1 MKKITVTVLD
11 TTGIQPY
18 IFGSNRLR
26 ENIGASY
33 LVSQATDDWAREALH
48 TFVRQDINR
57 KVYAFNPKEPEKH
70 QPDAKPRIEDDGL
83 AAELVYAGGGNT
95 VLLFSDKQYAVEF
108 TQILSKRILEEAPGI
123 NLVAVHE
130 EFDWDSQ
137 SLYDVVQNLMKN
149 DLDAKKRSRIPSAP
163 LLGLGVTAT
172 CRSTQLVAVGM
183 SDNFKDDEPY
193 LISTEIKAKLKVVP
207 EANDNLQQ
215 MFASALGS
223 YEFPL
228 RTDEMGR
235 SHGDSSYSAVIHADG
250 NGMGKRFQKFGKDK
264 CNRDYIIAM
273 RELSHSINQA
283 GIDTLKE
290 VVDIVVKSIEVEADG
305 KSKIKGHFEIKDNKL
320 PFRPLVY
327 GGDDVTFICDGR
339 LGLEL
344 AAIYLEELG
353 KQPIADGKPIK
364 ACAGI
369 CVVKTHYPFA
379 RAYQL
384 SEDLCRNAKR
394 FVKDERKEF
403 SKEDF
408 SALDWHLAASGLSG
422 SISEIRDREYRVK
435 LPDCEKAASL
445 EMRPI
450 SLKKEIDSDWR
461 TWQSFTKVVKQLNQD
476 EDWKGRHNKVIALR
490 DVLRQGI
497 KATQNFLKNYRI
509 KDEQLPTFPESSGR
523 SDNLAK
529 DGWLDGVCGYFDA
542 IEAMDFYIS
551 LREESDANLPSENQ
565 TAE

>member
-1 MKKITVTVLD
+1 MKNFTLTVLD

-33 LVSQATDDWAREALH
+33 LVSQATDDWAREALD
-48 TFVRQDINR
+48 TFARKDINR
-57 KVYAFNPKEPEKH
+57 KVYAFAPKQH

-95 VLLFSDKQYAVEF
+95 ILLFSDKKYAVQF
-108 TQILSKRILEEAPGI
+108 TQILSKRILEDAPGI
-123 NLVAVHE
+123 NLLAVHQ

-149 DLDAKKRSRIPSAP
+149 GLDAKKRSRIPSAP

-172 CRSTQLVAVGM
+172 CRSTQLVAVKM
-183 SDNFKDDEPY
+183 SDPFEDDEPY
-193 LISTEIKAKLKVVP
+193 LISTEIKAKHKVVSA
-207 EANDNLQQ
+207 ANDNLQE

-228 RTDEMGR
+228 RTDKMGR
-235 SHGDSSYSAVIHADG
+235 SEADSSYYAVIHADG
-250 NGMGKRFQKFGKDK
+250 NGMGKRFQKFGENLS
-264 CNRDYIIAM
+264 NRDYIIAM
-273 RELSHSINQA
+273 RKLSHSVALA
-283 GIDTLKE
+283 GIHALKTVIE
-290 VVDIVVKSIEVEADG
+290 ILVKSIEVQPDG
-305 KSKIKGHFEIKDNKL
+305 KKKVKGKFEIKDNNL

-327 GGDDVTFICDGR
+327 GGDDVTFVCDGR

-344 AAIYLEELG
+344 AAIFLQEFE
-353 KQPIADGKPIK
+353 KQPLVGNEDGKNPLT

-379 RAYQL
+379 RAYEL
-384 SEDLCRNAKR
+384 SEDLCRKAKK
-394 FVKDERKEF
+394 FVKDEKKGE
-403 SKEDF
+403 F

-422 SISEIRDREYRVK
+422 SIAEIRDREYRVK
-435 LPDCEKAASL
+435 IPDFKEVASL

-450 SLKKEIDSDWR
+450 SLKKERDSDWR
-461 TWQSFTKVVKQLNQD
+461 TWEGFTKVVKHLNED
-476 EDWKGRHNKVIALR
+476 EDWKGRRNKVIALR

-551 LREESDANLPSENQ
+551 LREESDADLSTENK

>member
-1 MKKITVTVLD
+1 MRKITVTVLD

-33 LVSQATDDWAREALH
+33 LVSQATDYWARKAL
-48 TFVRQDINR
+48 NELKR
-57 KVYAFNPKEPEKH
+57 KVYAFDPEKH
-70 QPDAKPRIEDDGL
+70 QPEAKPHIEDDGL

-95 VLLFSDKQYAVEF
+95 VLLFSDKQYAVQF
-108 TQILSKRILEEAPGI
+108 TKILSKRILEEAPGI
-123 NLVAVHE
+123 NLVAVHQ

-137 SLYDVVQNLMKN
+137 SFYEVVQNLMKN

-172 CRSTQLVAVGM
+172 CRSTQLVAVKM
-183 SDNFKDDEPY
+183 SDPFEDDQPY
-193 LISTEIKAKLKVVP
+193 LISTEIEAKLKVVRQ
-207 EANDNLQQ
+207 ANDNLQE

-235 SHGDSSYSAVIHADG
+235 SQGDSSYSAVIHADG
-250 NGMGKRFQKFGKDK
+250 NGMGKRFQNFGKDK
-264 CNRDYIIAM
+264 CNRDYIIDM
-273 RELSHSINQA
+273 RKLSHSVNQA
-283 GIDTLKE
+283 GIKALKT
-290 VVDIVVKSIEVEADG
+290 VVEILVKSIDVDRDG
-305 KSKIKGHFEIKDNKL
+305 KGKVKGKFEIKDNYL

-327 GGDDVTFICDGR
+327 GGDDVTFVCDGR

-344 AAIYLEELG
+344 AAIYLEALEN
-353 KQPIADGKPIK
+353 QPIADGQPIK

-384 SEDLCRNAKR
+384 SEDLCRQAKK
-394 FVKDERKEF
+394 FVKDEEKG
-403 SKEDF
+403 DF
-408 SALDWHLAASGLSG
+408 SALDWHLAASGLIG
-422 SISEIRDREYRVK
+422 SIAEIRDREYKV
-435 LPDCEKAASL
+435 PTGSL
-445 EMRPI
+445 SMRPI
-450 SLKKEIDSDWR
+450 SLRKEQDSDWR
-461 TWQSFTKVVKQLNQD
+461 TWQGFTKVVKHLNQD

-497 KATQNFLKNYRI
+497 KATENFLKNYRI
-509 KDEQLPTFPESSGR
+509 KDEQLPTFPEFSGQ
-523 SDNLAK
+523 SLDLAQK
-529 DGWLDGVCGYFDA
+529 GWLNGICGYFDA
-542 IEAMDFYIS
+542 IEAMEFYIS
-551 LREESDANLPSENQ
+551 LREESDADLPTENQ